1 MTKILSVIVIHLF
14 VITGVFSQ
22 QNTDSISSKNNI
34 LDKIEDY
41 ILTKKNDSASYL
53 ISQQKLSSYLK
64 GLDRISKS
72 DNPSYLDYLEYIERL
87 GSRHEIL
94 YQDVSN
100 YINNNI
106 EQPKNNEE
114 IDLDYVNIKWNQV
127 SKLRDNVSVKEAS
140 IIQAEL
146 ESYINQFNPKDHKVR
161 KAKILSS
168 THQIVMYII
177 QKDVD
182 AGKQLCIENY
192 ESAKELNDKKLM
204 IISLYYLC
212 EFIIYEGKLDEYIST
227 CEKSLEIE
235 NTLPQKS
242 SYYNATLIHIID
254 AYIYKGG
261 VDERVQ
267 SLLGELYNNENS
279 RAQSFSLYAKY
290 LGSIGLKSSI
300 ALEIFKQFK
309 VLDLIEF
316 CNKTEK
322 LGEETL
328 NPNDLYQ
335 LQREISNTLENHG
348 FLNEAI
354 DFKDKSVLLIKK
366 IYSQD
371 LANSLASY
379 KTNQAVKEKDLQIK
393 HQNERTNLYFIIA
406 LLITGLLLISVLA
419 FFRKRKQSQVL
430 EIKNVQI
437 NKALKE
443 KELLVRE
450 VHHRVKNN
458 FQIVSS
464 LLELQTKGIED
475 EKALML
481 ANEGKNRVKSMA
493 LIHQKLYQ
501 NEDGLIDFNEYT
513 HLLVNEL
520 TSLYASNIEVETNIE
535 AENMRFDVDTAIP
548 LGLIINELITNA
560 YKYAFVENKT
570 GKLNI
575 SIISL
580 DKDNFKLTVSD
591 NGQGLDNN
599 FNIKKAKSL
608 GLRLVT
614 RLVKQLHGELLLTNK
629 NGAYFEI
636 LFKDIYARKRID

>member
-1 MTKILSVIVIHLF
+1 MTKILSLIAIHLF
-14 VITGVFSQ
+14 VITCAFSQ
-22 QNTDSISSKNNI
+22 QNTDSISSNDII
-34 LDKIEDY
+34 LEKIEDY
-41 ILTKKNDSASYL
+41 ILTKEKDSASYL
-53 ISQQKLSSYLK
+53 ISQQKLTPYLK
-64 GLDRISKS
+64 GLERISNN
-72 DNPSYLDYLEYIERL
+72 DNPSYLDYFEYTKRL
-87 GSRHEIL
+87 GNRHKIL
-94 YQDVSN
+94 YKDVSSF
-100 YINNNI
+100 INNHVKEPDNS
-106 EQPKNNEE
+106 KE

-127 SKLRDNVSVKEAS
+127 SKLRDNVSIEEAS
-140 IIQAEL
+140 KTQAEL
-146 ESYINQFNPKDHKVR
+146 ESYINQFNPKDNKVR
-161 KAKILSS
+161 KAKVLSS
-168 THQIVMYII
+168 THQIVLYNI
-177 QKDVD
+177 QKEVEK
-182 AGKQLCIENY
+182 GKKLCLQNFEV
-192 ESAKELNDKKLM
+192 AKELHDEESK

-212 EFIIYEGKLDEYIST
+212 DFLIFEGKLDEYIST

-235 NTLPQKS
+235 NTLKNKS
-242 SYYNATLIHIID
+242 SYYAGTLIHIID

-261 VDERVQ
+261 KDERVQ
-267 SLLGELYNNENS
+267 SLLSELYNDTNVRS
-279 RAQSFSLYAKY
+279 QSFSLYAKY
-290 LGSIGLKSSI
+290 LGSIDLKSSM
-300 ALEIFKQFK
+300 ALEIFKQFE
-309 VLDLIEF
+309 VSNLVEF
-316 CNKTEK
+316 CELTEK

-335 LQREISNTLENHG
+335 LQREISNTLENHE
-348 FLNEAI
+348 FLKEAI
-354 DFKDKSVLLIKK
+354 AFKDKTVVLTKK

-393 HQNERTNLYFIIA
+393 HQNERTNLYIVIA
-406 LLITGLLLISVLA
+406 SLIAGLLVFSVLA
-419 FFRKRKQSQVL
+419 FLRKRKQSQVL
-430 EIKNVQI
+430 EIKNKQI

-520 TSLYASNIEVETNIE
+520 TSLYTSNIKVETTIE

-560 YKYAFVENKT
+560 YKYAFVENNT
-570 GKLNI
+570 GKLDI
-575 SIISL
+575 TIIRL
-580 DKDNFKLTVSD
+580 DNDNFKLTVSD
-591 NGQGLDNN
+591 NGKGLDSD
-599 FNIKKAKSL
+599 FDIKKIKSL
-608 GLRLVT
+608 GLRLVS
-614 RLVKQLHGELLLTNK
+614 RLVKQLHGSLALITN
-629 NGAYFEI
+629 NGAGFEI
-636 LFKDIYARKRID
+636 IFKDVLARKRTD